1 MGFCS
6 ERDREQGIGRAAE
19 SVIGYYY
26 SQGIYNEWLKEF
38 AVIGC
43 LREYKED
50 DIKSSGYVVD
60 SLIAAIWSLINSKSY
75 EDSIWNAVMLG
86 NDTDTVAA
94 IAGGLAGIYYGY
106 EKIPDRWIRDLRN
119 KEYIVSICQKWEN
132 K

>member
-1 MGFCS
+1 M
-6 ERDREQGIGRAAE
+6 
-19 SVIGYYY
+19 
-26 SQGIYNEWLKEF
+26 
-38 AVIGC
+38 
-43 LREYKED
+43 
-50 DIKSSGYVVD
+50 VD